1 MAELTPMMR
10 QYLEIKERH
19 PDCILFF
26 RLGDFYEMFADDAKL
41 ASHELDL
48 TLTTRDRG
56 KEKSEQVPMCGVPY
70 HSAESYIARLVARG
84 YKVAICE
91 QMEDPAL
98 AKGLVKR
105 DITRIVTPG
114 TVIESSMLDESRN
127 NYFACVFG
135 EGGRYGLSF
144 CDISTGAFYATQ
156 AEGAEAMERVIS
168 ELGRFAPAE
177 VLRGGDAAK
186 SEELTRTLQ
195 ERLSCCADLG
205 ADELFDPQETAQLVE
220 KQFGRPLDE
229 LGLTERPEVW
239 RSAGAL
245 LRTLCE
251 LQKTGLSH
259 VRELEFY
266 VSGRF
271 MELDLSARRNLELTE
286 TMRAGEKRGSLLW
299 VLDHTKTAMGSRM
312 LRSWLEK
319 PLLSP
324 KRINARLDAVEE
336 LTKNSIG
343 RDELVHML
351 QDVSDYERVTA
362 RIVTG
367 AANCR
372 DLVSL
377 GNGCEPL
384 PELRA
389 AIGGLHASMFGVLLD
404 ELDDLS
410 DLRDEIRNAIVDEPP
425 FSVREGGM
433 IRDGYSEE
441 LDQLRDIVSGGK
453 GTLARIEAEE
463 REKTGIKTLRVG
475 YNRVFGY
482 YIEVSKGQT
491 AQVPETY
498 IRKQTLTTGE
508 RYITPE
514 LKELERTILTAKDRI
529 TALEYELF
537 SQVRQHLADQSAR
550 IQRTARAVA
559 ALDVLTN
566 FAALAARQNYC
577 RPEIDL
583 SGELHITD
591 GRHPVVEQVLKD
603 ALFVPNDT
611 ALDCGANR
619 VAILTGPNMAGK
631 STYMRQVALIV
642 LMAQMGCF
650 VPARAARIGVVD
662 RIFTRIGA
670 SDDLASGQSTFMVE
684 MTEVAEILKHAT
696 SHSLLILDEIG
707 RGTSTFDGMAIARAV
722 LEYAADKK
730 RIGAK
735 TLFATHYHELSELEG
750 RFPGVKNYCISVME
764 HGEDV
769 IFLRKIMPGGAD
781 KSYGVHVAR
790 LAGVPAPVVARAHE
804 IQARLEV
811 SDINQE
817 TISSNILEKRKKE
830 NRQTDLFHLGQDELI
845 DELKN
850 LDVLSVTPMDALNI
864 LFRLREKARRL

>member
-286 TMRAGEKRGSLLW
+286 TMRVGEKRGSLLW

-491 AQVPETY
+491 SQVPETY

-550 IQRTARAVA
+550 IQRTARAV
-559 ALDVLTN
+559 
-566 FAALAARQNYC
+566 R
-577 RPEIDL
+577 
-583 SGELHITD
+583 
-591 GRHPVVEQVLKD
+591 
-603 ALFVPNDT
+603 
-611 ALDCGANR
+611 
-619 VAILTGPNMAGK
+619 
-631 STYMRQVALIV
+631 
-642 LMAQMGCF
+642 
-650 VPARAARIGVVD
+650 
-662 RIFTRIGA
+662 
-670 SDDLASGQSTFMVE
+670 
-684 MTEVAEILKHAT
+684 
-696 SHSLLILDEIG
+696 
-707 RGTSTFDGMAIARAV
+707 
-722 LEYAADKK
+722 
-730 RIGAK
+730 
-735 TLFATHYHELSELEG
+735 
-750 RFPGVKNYCISVME
+750 
-764 HGEDV
+764 
-769 IFLRKIMPGGAD
+769 
-781 KSYGVHVAR
+781 
-790 LAGVPAPVVARAHE
+790 
-804 IQARLEV
+804 
-811 SDINQE
+811 
-817 TISSNILEKRKKE
+817 
-830 NRQTDLFHLGQDELI
+830 
-845 DELKN
+845 
-850 LDVLSVTPMDALNI
+850 
-864 LFRLREKARRL
+864 

>member
-389 AIGGLHASMFGVLLD
+389 AIGGLHASLFGVLLD

-650 VPARAARIGVVD
+650 VPARTARIGVVD

-684 MTEVAEILKHAT
+684 MTEVSDILRCAT
-696 SHSLLILDEIG
+696 SRSLLILDEIG
-707 RGTSTFDGMAIARAV
+707 RGTSTFDGMSIARAV
-722 LEYAADKK
+722 LEYCADPKK
-730 RIGAK
+730 LGAK
-735 TLFATHYHELSELEG
+735 TLFATHYHELTAMEG
-750 RFPGVKNYCISVME
+750 TLPGVKNYNIAVKTR
-764 HGEDV
+764 GEDI
-769 IFLRKIMPGGAD
+769 IFLRKIIPGGAD
-781 KSYGVHVAR
+781 RSYGIEVAR
-790 LAGVPAPVVARAHE
+790 LAGLPSTVVNRAKKILRQLEEEAGRPAPAV
-804 IQARLEV
+804 QAQEDQVSLTALSEGEVMDQLRRTQVDTLSPLEAL
-811 SDINQE
+811 N
-817 TISSNILEKRKKE
+817 L
-830 NRQTDLFHLGQDELI
+830 LY
-845 DELKN
+845 ELKKK
-850 LDVLSVTPMDALNI
+850 LS
-864 LFRLREKARRL
+864 

>member
-56 KEKSEQVPMCGVPY
+56 KEKSEQIPMCGVPY

-372 DLVSL
+372 DLVSD
-377 GNGCEPL
+377 
-384 PELRA
+384 
-389 AIGGLHASMFGVLLD
+389 LH
-404 ELDDLS
+404 
-410 DLRDEIRNAIVDEPP
+410 DEIRQAIVDEPP

-559 ALDVLTN
+559 ALDVLTD

-591 GRHPVVEQVLKD
+591 GRHPVVEQVRE
-603 ALFVPNDT
+603 P
-611 ALDCGANR
+611 R
-619 VAILTGPNMAGK
+619 RH
-631 STYMRQVALIV
+631 S
-642 LMAQMGCF
+642 
-650 VPARAARIGVVD
+650 D
-662 RIFTRIGA
+662 RP
-670 SDDLASGQSTFMVE
+670 E
-684 MTEVAEILKHAT
+684 Y
-696 SHSLLILDEIG
+696 G
-707 RGTSTFDGMAIARAV
+707 R
-722 LEYAADKK
+722 
-730 RIGAK
+730 
-735 TLFATHYHELSELEG
+735 
-750 RFPGVKNYCISVME
+750 
-764 HGEDV
+764 
-769 IFLRKIMPGGAD
+769 
-781 KSYGVHVAR
+781 
-790 LAGVPAPVVARAHE
+790 
-804 IQARLEV
+804 
-811 SDINQE
+811 
-817 TISSNILEKRKKE
+817 
-830 NRQTDLFHLGQDELI
+830 
-845 DELKN
+845 
-850 LDVLSVTPMDALNI
+850 
-864 LFRLREKARRL
+864 

>member
-389 AIGGLHASMFGVLLD
+389 AIGGLHASLFGVLLD

-491 AQVPETY
+491 SQVPETY

-537 SQVRQHLADQSAR
+537 SQVRQHL
-550 IQRTARAVA
+550 
-559 ALDVLTN
+559 
-566 FAALAARQNYC
+566 
-577 RPEIDL
+577 
-583 SGELHITD
+583 
-591 GRHPVVEQVLKD
+591 
-603 ALFVPNDT
+603 
-611 ALDCGANR
+611 
-619 VAILTGPNMAGK
+619 
-631 STYMRQVALIV
+631 
-642 LMAQMGCF
+642 
-650 VPARAARIGVVD
+650 
-662 RIFTRIGA
+662 
-670 SDDLASGQSTFMVE
+670 
-684 MTEVAEILKHAT
+684 
-696 SHSLLILDEIG
+696 
-707 RGTSTFDGMAIARAV
+707 
-722 LEYAADKK
+722 
-730 RIGAK
+730 
-735 TLFATHYHELSELEG
+735 
-750 RFPGVKNYCISVME
+750 
-764 HGEDV
+764 
-769 IFLRKIMPGGAD
+769 
-781 KSYGVHVAR
+781 
-790 LAGVPAPVVARAHE
+790 
-804 IQARLEV
+804 
-811 SDINQE
+811 
-817 TISSNILEKRKKE
+817 
-830 NRQTDLFHLGQDELI
+830 
-845 DELKN
+845 
-850 LDVLSVTPMDALNI
+850 
-864 LFRLREKARRL
+864 

>member
-186 SEELTRTLQ
+186 SEELTCTLQ

-205 ADELFDPQETAQLVE
+205 ADELFAPQETAQLVE

-425 FSVREGGM
+425 FSVREGG
-433 IRDGYSEE
+433 ILRPGYSEE
-441 LDQLRDIVSGGK
+441 VDRLRNVRDHGAQTV
-453 GTLARIEAEE
+453 AELEQRE
-463 REKTGIKTLRVG
+463 RERTGAKKLKVG
-475 YNRVFGY
+475 YNKVFGY
-482 YIEVSKGQT
+482 YIDIPNSAGVTEL
-491 AQVPETY
+491 PDDY
-498 IRKQTLTTGE
+498 IRKQTLVSSE
-508 RYITPE
+508 RYFTRE
-514 LKELERTILTAKDRI
+514 LKDLENTLLTARERIAELEYT
-529 TALEYELF
+529 LF
-537 SQVRQHLADQSAR
+537 NEVRQL
-550 IQRTARAVA
+550 VA
-559 ALDVLTN
+559 
-566 FAALAARQNYC
+566 
-577 RPEIDL
+577 
-583 SGELHITD
+583 G
-591 GRHPVVEQVLKD
+591 
-603 ALFVPNDT
+603 
-611 ALDCGANR
+611 
-619 VAILTGPNMAGK
+619 
-631 STYMRQVALIV
+631 
-642 LMAQMGCF
+642 
-650 VPARAARIGVVD
+650 
-662 RIFTRIGA
+662 
-670 SDDLASGQSTFMVE
+670 
-684 MTEVAEILKHAT
+684 EVARVQA
-696 SHSLLILDEIG
+696 
-707 RGTSTFDGMAIARAV
+707 
-722 LEYAADKK
+722 AAD
-730 RIGAK
+730 A
-735 TLFATHYHELSELEG
+735 
-750 RFPGVKNYCISVME
+750 
-764 HGEDV
+764 
-769 IFLRKIMPGGAD
+769 
-781 KSYGVHVAR
+781 VAR
-790 LAGVPAPVVARAHE
+790 LARMEQLEAHARSME
-804 IQARLEV
+804 C
-811 SDINQE
+811 
-817 TISSNILEKRKKE
+817 RK
-830 NRQTDLFHLGQDELI
+830 Q
-845 DELKN
+845 
-850 LDVLSVTPMDALNI
+850 
-864 LFRLREKARRL
+864 

>member
-156 AEGAEAMERVIS
+156 AEGADAMERVIS

-205 ADELFDPQETAQLVE
+205 ADELFAPQETAQLVE
-220 KQFGRPLDE
+220 KQFGKPLDE

-384 PELRA
+384 PE
-389 AIGGLHASMFGVLLD
+389 
-404 ELDDLS
+404 
-410 DLRDEIRNAIVDEPP
+410 P
-425 FSVREGGM
+425 
-433 IRDGYSEE
+433 
-441 LDQLRDIVSGGK
+441 VSYTHL
-453 GTLARIEAEE
+453 TL
-463 REKTGIKTLRVG
+463 
-475 YNRVFGY
+475 
-482 YIEVSKGQT
+482 
-491 AQVPETY
+491 P
-498 IRKQTLTTGE
+498 TTP
-508 RYITPE
+508 Y
-514 LKELERTILTAKDRI
+514 
-529 TALEYELF
+529 
-537 SQVRQHLADQSAR
+537 V
-550 IQRTARAVA
+550 
-559 ALDVLTN
+559 
-566 FAALAARQNYC
+566 
-577 RPEIDL
+577 
-583 SGELHITD
+583 
-591 GRHPVVEQVLKD
+591 
-603 ALFVPNDT
+603 
-611 ALDCGANR
+611 
-619 VAILTGPNMAGK
+619 
-631 STYMRQVALIV
+631 
-642 LMAQMGCF
+642 
-650 VPARAARIGVVD
+650 
-662 RIFTRIGA
+662 
-670 SDDLASGQSTFMVE
+670 
-684 MTEVAEILKHAT
+684 
-696 SHSLLILDEIG
+696 
-707 RGTSTFDGMAIARAV
+707 
-722 LEYAADKK
+722 
-730 RIGAK
+730 
-735 TLFATHYHELSELEG
+735 
-750 RFPGVKNYCISVME
+750 
-764 HGEDV
+764 
-769 IFLRKIMPGGAD
+769 
-781 KSYGVHVAR
+781 
-790 LAGVPAPVVARAHE
+790 
-804 IQARLEV
+804 
-811 SDINQE
+811 
-817 TISSNILEKRKKE
+817 
-830 NRQTDLFHLGQDELI
+830 
-845 DELKN
+845 
-850 LDVLSVTPMDALNI
+850 
-864 LFRLREKARRL
+864 

>member
-205 ADELFDPQETAQLVE
+205 ADELFAPQETAQLVE
-220 KQFGRPLDE
+220 KQFGKPLDE

-389 AIGGLHASMFGVLLD
+389 AIGGLHASLFGVLLD

-559 ALDVLTN
+559 ALDVLTD

-650 VPARAARIGVVD
+650 VPARTARIGVVD

-707 RGTSTFDGMAIARAV
+707 RGTSTYDGMAIARAV
-722 LEYAADKK
+722 LEYCADP
-730 RIGAK
+730 RRLGAK
-735 TLFATHYHELSELEG
+735 TMFATHYHELTALEQTL
-750 RFPGVKNYCISVME
+750 PGVRNYNITAKKQ
-764 HGEDV
+764 GGTLL
-769 IFLRKIMPGGAD
+769 FLRKIVAGAAD
-781 KSYGVHVAR
+781 DSYGIEVAK
-790 LAGVPAPVVARAHE
+790 LAGVP
-804 IQARLEV
+804 
-811 SDINQE
+811 D
-817 TISSNILEKRKKE
+817 TIIKKAK
-830 NRQTDLFHLGQDELI
+830 TY
-845 DELKN
+845 
-850 LDVLSVTPMDALNI
+850 
-864 LFRLREKARRL
+864 LRELESGAAQPAAPAHTAQDDAQMTLGDAAGDVIAEQLRAIDLNTITPLEAMRLLFELQQKARG

>member
-135 EGGRYGLSF
+135 EDGRYGLSF

-220 KQFGRPLDE
+220 KQFGKPLDE

-286 TMRAGEKRGSLLW
+286 TMRTGEKKGTLL
-299 VLDHTKTAMGSRM
+299 VPAGYVDESGF
-312 LRSWLEK
+312 
-319 PLLSP
+319 
-324 KRINARLDAVEE
+324 RLGVWIS
-336 LTKNSIG
+336 N
-343 RDELVHML
+343 
-351 QDVSDYERVTA
+351 
-362 RIVTG
+362 
-367 AANCR
+367 
-372 DLVSL
+372 
-377 GNGCEPL
+377 
-384 PELRA
+384 LRA
-389 AIGGLHASMFGVLLD
+389 ARKARPESFQVTPEHIAMLDAIGMQWDA
-404 ELDDLS
+404 
-410 DLRDEIRNAIVDEPP
+410 
-425 FSVREGGM
+425 REAKW
-433 IRDGYSEE
+433 DGAF
-441 LDQLRDIVSGGK
+441 R
-453 GTLARIEAEE
+453 RAEE
-463 REKTGIKTLRVG
+463 YRAAHGDLLVPVNYKTGDGFCLG
-475 YNRVFGY
+475 DW
-482 YIEVSKGQT
+482 
-491 AQVPETY
+491 
-498 IRKQTLTTGE
+498 IRRMRE
-508 RYITPE
+508 SYAAADDR
-514 LKELERTILTAKDRI
+514 LTAAHIQKLE
-529 TALEYELF
+529 AL
-537 SQVRQHLADQSAR
+537 
-550 IQRTARAVA
+550 
-559 ALDVLTN
+559 
-566 FAALAARQNYC
+566 
-577 RPEIDL
+577 
-583 SGELHITD
+583 G
-591 GRHPVVEQVLKD
+591 
-603 ALFVPNDT
+603 
-611 ALDCGANR
+611 
-619 VAILTGPNMAGK
+619 
-631 STYMRQVALIV
+631 
-642 LMAQMGCF
+642 
-650 VPARAARIGVVD
+650 
-662 RIFTRIGA
+662 
-670 SDDLASGQSTFMVE
+670 MVW
-684 MTEVAEILKHAT
+684 T
-696 SHSLLILDEIG
+696 
-707 RGTSTFDGMAIARAV
+707 
-722 LEYAADKK
+722 
-730 RIGAK
+730 
-735 TLFATHYHELSELEG
+735 
-750 RFPGVKNYCISVME
+750 
-764 HGEDV
+764 
-769 IFLRKIMPGGAD
+769 MP
-781 KSYGVHVAR
+781 
-790 LAGVPAPVVARAHE
+790 
-804 IQARLEV
+804 
-811 SDINQE
+811 QE
-817 TISSNILEKRKKE
+817 S
-830 NRQTDLFHLGQDELI
+830 
-845 DELKN
+845 
-850 LDVLSVTPMDALNI
+850 
-864 LFRLREKARRL
+864 

>member
-135 EGGRYGLSF
+135 EDGRYGLSF

-389 AIGGLHASMFGVLLD
+389 AIGGLHASLFGVLLD

-662 RIFTRIGA
+662 RIFTRRSGLRPVHVHGG
-670 SDDLASGQSTFMVE
+670 DDG
-684 MTEVAEILKHAT
+684 
-696 SHSLLILDEIG
+696 G
-707 RGTSTFDGMAIARAV
+707 RGDPEAR
-722 LEYAADKK
+722 
-730 RIGAK
+730 
-735 TLFATHYHELSELEG
+735 
-750 RFPGVKNYCISVME
+750 
-764 HGEDV
+764 DV
-769 IFLRKIMPGGAD
+769 AQ
-781 KSYGVHVAR
+781 
-790 LAGVPAPVVARAHE
+790 PAHPR
-804 IQARLEV
+804 
-811 SDINQE
+811 
-817 TISSNILEKRKKE
+817 
-830 NRQTDLFHLGQDELI
+830 
-845 DELKN
+845 
-850 LDVLSVTPMDALNI
+850 
-864 LFRLREKARRL
+864 

>member
-135 EGGRYGLSF
+135 EDGRYGLSF

-205 ADELFDPQETAQLVE
+205 ADELFAPQETAQLVE

-389 AIGGLHASMFGVLLD
+389 AIGGLHASLFGVLLD

-559 ALDVLTN
+559 AGRADEFCGAGRPAELLPPGDRPLRR
-566 FAALAARQNYC
+566 AAYHRRPPSRRGAGAQGC
-577 RPEIDL
+577 AVRPE
-583 SGELHITD
+583 
-591 GRHPVVEQVLKD
+591 RH
-603 ALFVPNDT
+603 
-611 ALDCGANR
+611 G
-619 VAILTGPNMAGK
+619 
-631 STYMRQVALIV
+631 
-642 LMAQMGCF
+642 
-650 VPARAARIGVVD
+650 
-662 RIFTRIGA
+662 
-670 SDDLASGQSTFMVE
+670 
-684 MTEVAEILKHAT
+684 
-696 SHSLLILDEIG
+696 
-707 RGTSTFDGMAIARAV
+707 
-722 LEYAADKK
+722 
-730 RIGAK
+730 
-735 TLFATHYHELSELEG
+735 
-750 RFPGVKNYCISVME
+750 
-764 HGEDV
+764 
-769 IFLRKIMPGGAD
+769 
-781 KSYGVHVAR
+781 AR
-790 LAGVPAPVVARAHE
+790 LRREPRCH
-804 IQARLEV
+804 
-811 SDINQE
+811 SDRP
-817 TISSNILEKRKKE
+817 KYGR
-830 NRQTDLFHLGQDELI
+830 
-845 DELKN
+845 
-850 LDVLSVTPMDALNI
+850 
-864 LFRLREKARRL
+864 